1 MADVEKDIVLRVKS
15 ETDQATGQFK
25 NLKQELR
32 SIENELNKMA
42 SSGQTGSEAF
52 RKLQQRAGEVKDQIG
67 DTKNA
72 IKALSSDTFKL
83 DAFAQGAQGI
93 AGGFAA
99 AQGAMALFGTENK
112 AVEEA
117 IKKTQGAMA
126 LLQGVTAITNI
137 LQKDSAFSLMF
148 LSKAQKANAVSTEG
162 ATVATK
168 GFSRALIATGI
179 GAIIVLIGT
188 LVAYWDDLKEAVS
201 GVSQETEKYI
211 ETAKADTEQAEKK
224 YNLTKDTENILKLQG
239 KSQREILNI
248 KIKETDAVIM
258 GIKRQIEGQ
267 KLASKQAVEGAK
279 RNKDIVLGILNV
291 MTYPTKL
298 LANQIDNIVNGLI
311 DTANFFGAGID
322 FKLNLGES
330 FEKAKDFTASLLF
343 DPEEVAK
350 ESKKTEDEL
359 QASLDKMLNEQAGFK
374 LEVQKLDEDALKKQ
388 QEADK
393 KAKENQAK
401 KDADAKKQLEQNAKD
416 FLDRTKQEY
425 ENSKN
430 LSDAY
435 FDHLINQ
442 AKLNGEDTTTLEFQ
456 KMEQLLQIQRDYGV
470 DTTALQ
476 DQINLKKKE
485 INDKAKEEQR
495 KLDEEERTKNIEAE
509 KTSLQLALESK
520 RLSNEKKKELAKQA
534 YLDGIILRKEYDDAI
549 DKLDKDSAEKR
560 KQALDFSVE
569 QYQKAFSAILAFREN
584 QMNEELQQAKGNEK
598 EQEAIRKRYFEK
610 NKKVQIA
617 EALVQAIV
625 GAQGAF
631 AQTAKN
637 PITTAFPAAPYI
649 AAATA
654 LATGLA
660 NVQKIRQTQFQ
671 GNSSTSSSPGNA
683 PNLSPSNE
691 ATQTSTIGS
700 TQLQLDA
707 QGNLKQQSL
716 RTYVLETDI
725 SDKQKRSKRLSQ
737 TATLGK

>member
-42 SSGQTGSEAF
+42 TSGQTGSEAF

-148 LSKAQKANAVSTEG
+148 LGKAQKENAV
-162 ATVATK
+162 ATNIATTATK

-188 LVAYWDDLKEAVS
+188 LVAYWDDLKEAVG

-211 ETAKADTEQAEKK
+211 ETAKKDTEEAEKK
-224 YNLTKDTENILKLQG
+224 YNLTKDTENVLKLQG

-248 KIKETDAVIM
+248 KIKETDAIIV
-258 GIKRQIEGQ
+258 GLKTQLKGQ
-267 KLASKQAVEGAK
+267 QMATKQAVEAAK
-279 RNKDIVLGILNV
+279 RNQEIAKNIINVLYFPIKAITQMVDGL
-291 MTYPTKL
+291 
-298 LANQIDNIVNGLI
+298 VNGLI
-311 DTANFFGAGID
+311 KTANFFGADID
-322 FKLNLGES
+322 FKLNLSS
-330 FEKAKDFTASLLF
+330 FDQLIAETIF
-343 DPEEVAK
+343 DPEKVA
-350 ESKKTEDEL
+350 EEGNKTEEEL
-359 QASLDKMLNEQAGFK
+359 QKSLDKITNEQAGFK
-374 LEVQKLDEDALKKQ
+374 LEIQKMDEEALKKQ
-388 QEADK
+388 QENDK
-393 KAKENQAK
+393 KAQDEKDK
-401 KDADAKKQLEQNAKD
+401 KDAENKKQLEQNAKD

-425 ENSKN
+425 ENAKN
-430 LSDAY
+430 LSDGY

-442 AKLNGEDTTTLEFQ
+442 AKLNGEDTTALELQ
-456 KMEQLLQIQRDYGV
+456 KMEQLLQIQRDYGI

-485 INDKAKEEQR
+485 INDKATEEQR
-495 KLDEEERTKNIEAE
+495 KLDEEERAKNIEAE
-509 KTSLQLALESK
+509 KTSLQLALDSE
-520 RLSNEKKKELAKQA
+520 RLKIQKKKELLKQA
-534 YLDGIILRKEYDDAI
+534 YLEGIISEKEYQDTVTKLNDEAFKKRQDNINKWGKLTI
-549 DKLDKDSAEKR
+549 DGLNALTELNNAFAKKDEASQR
-560 KQALDFSVE
+560 KAFERNKKYSIAQALISTF
-569 QYQKAFSAILAFREN
+569 LAVN
-584 QMNEELQQAKGNEK
+584 G
-598 EQEAIRKRYFEK
+598 
-610 NKKVQIA
+610 
-617 EALVQAIV
+617 AL
-625 GAQGAF
+625 
-631 AQTAKN
+631 TAGGN
-637 PITTAFPAAPYI
+637 PIK
-649 AAATA
+649 
-654 LATGLA
+654 LATGAQFVEAGIALTTGLA
-660 NVQKIRQTQFQ
+660 QVAKISKTQFQ
-671 GNSSTSSSPGNA
+671 GGSGSEGGGGGVGSVP
-683 PNLSPSNE
+683 SPSAM
-691 ATQTSTIGS
+691 ATTTPTIGS

-707 QGNLKQQSL
+707 QGNLKQQTM

>member
-1 MADVEKDIVLRVKS
+1 MADTTKDILLRVKT
-15 ETDQATGQFK
+15 ETDDANKDFK
-25 NLKQELR
+25 SLKDELR
-32 SIENELNKMA
+32 QIEKALNDMSNAGKA
-42 SSGQTGSEAF
+42 GSADF
-52 RKLQQRAGEVKDQIG
+52 KVLQQRAGEVKDQIG

-148 LSKAQKANAVSTEG
+148 LGKAQKENAV
-162 ATVATK
+162 ATNIATNATK

-188 LVAYWDDLKEAVS
+188 LVAYWDDLKEAIG
-201 GVSQETEKYI
+201 GVSQETENYI
-211 ETAKADTEQAEKK
+211 ETAKKDTEEAEKK
-224 YNLTKDTENILKLQG
+224 YNLTKDTENVLKLQG

-248 KIKETDAVIM
+248 KIKETDAIII
-258 GIKRQIEGQ
+258 GIKNQIKGQ
-267 KLASKQAVEGAK
+267 QMATKQAVEAAK
-279 RNKDIVLGILNV
+279 RNQEIAKGVIMAIFWPIKAV
-291 MTYPTKL
+291 TKMVDGL
-298 LANQIDNIVNGLI
+298 VNGLVE
-311 DTANFFGAGID
+311 TANFFGADID
-322 FKLNLGES
+322 FKLNLSS
-330 FEKAKDFTASLLF
+330 FDQLLAETIF

-350 ESKKTEDEL
+350 EGKKTEEEL
-359 QASLDKMLNEQAGFK
+359 QKSLDKIVNEQAGFK
-374 LEVQKLDEDALKKQ
+374 LEIQKLDEETLKKQ
-388 QEADK
+388 QENDK
-393 KAKENQAK
+393 KAQDEKDK
-401 KDADAKKQLEQNAKD
+401 KDAENKKQLEQNAKD
-416 FLDRTKQEY
+416 FIDRTNKEY
-425 ENSKN
+425 EDAKN

-435 FDHLINQ
+435 FNHLINQ
-442 AKLNGEDTTTLEFQ
+442 AKLNGEDTTALEFQ
-456 KMEQLLQIQRDYGV
+456 KMEQLLQIQKDYGV
-470 DTTALQ
+470 NTTALE
-476 DQINLKKKE
+476 DEIALKKKD
-485 INDKAKEEQR
+485 IIDKAAEER
-495 KLDEEERTKNIEAE
+495 KKLDEEERLKNIEAE
-509 KTSLQLALESK
+509 KTSLQLALESQ
-520 RLSNEKKKELAKQA
+520 RLSNEKKKELAKEA
-534 YLDGIILRKEYDDAI
+534 YLNGIILRKEYEDTI
-549 DKLDKDSAEKR
+549 DKLDKESAEKR

-569 QYQKAFSAILAFREN
+569 QSQKAFSAILAFREN
-584 QMNEELQQAKGNEK
+584 QMNQELQMAKGNEK
-598 EQEAIRKRYFEK
+598 EQEAIRKRYFER

-671 GNSSTSSSPGNA
+671 GSSSTASSSSSA
-683 PNLSPSNE
+683 PNLSPSSQ
-691 ATQTSTIGS
+691 ATQTPTIGS

-707 QGNLKQQSL
+707 QGNLQQGSV

-725 SDKQKRSKRLSQ
+725 SDKQKRSQRLQ
-737 TATLGK
+737 RTATLGK

>member
-388 QEADK
+388 QENDK
-393 KAKENQAK
+393 KAREEKAK
-401 KDADAKKQLEQNAKD
+401 KDAENKKQLEQNAKD
-416 FLDRTKQEY
+416 FIDRTNKEY
-425 ENSKN
+425 EDAKN

-435 FDHLINQ
+435 FNHLINQ
-442 AKLNGEDTTTLEFQ
+442 AKLNGEDTTALELQ
-456 KMEQLLQIQRDYGV
+456 KMEQLLQIQKDYSQS
-470 DTTALQ
+470 TIEIE
-476 DQINLKKKE
+476 DQIALKKKE
-485 INDKAKEEQR
+485 ISDKQLEQQR
-495 KLDEEERTKNIEAE
+495 AQLEIQRQDYSKSYSEIKSILDN
-509 KTSLQLALESK
+509 
-520 RLSNEKKKELAKQA
+520 A
-534 YLDGIILRKEYDDAI
+534 YK
-549 DKLDKDSAEKR
+549 
-560 KQALDFSVE
+560 
-569 QYQKAFSAILAFREN
+569 
-584 QMNEELQQAKGNEK
+584 
-598 EQEAIRKRYFEK
+598 
-610 NKKVQIA
+610 
-617 EALVQAIV
+617 
-625 GAQGAF
+625 
-631 AQTAKN
+631 
-637 PITTAFPAAPYI
+637 
-649 AAATA
+649 
-654 LATGLA
+654 TGLIT
-660 NVQKIRQTQFQ
+660 QKQY
-671 GNSSTSSSPGNA
+671 
-683 PNLSPSNE
+683 NE
-691 ATQTSTIGS
+691 ATQQLDTAQLQGKMALTKGVADLFGSLSDALGKETKAGKALATAQALINTYLGISEVLRAKNPYPEPFGTAVKIASAATIGINGFNTVRSINKVQVPGGGGGGPVGSMPNLSTAPSAMATTTSTIGS